1 MDTEFSRGRTMCT
14 RLDEK
19 HMIYQKELAIL
30 DRLIFDEVFVI
41 ERLTLSFY
49 LPLIWL
55 TEKFTAKIPKIKV
68 YLE

>member
-1 MDTEFSRGRTMCT
+1 MCT